1 MDRTLTL
8 IPFPAAQA
16 QAEELLR
23 ALTLEQLIDQAETG
37 SPENRRRFAAGA
49 RRFADYLD
57 AVPLVGHGP
66 RRMAAAL
73 LREFAARADLTAAR
87 DEAAQRQAAL
97 PRAAAAE

>member
-1 MDRTLTL
+1 MTASPKTRVVLHILAD
-8 IPFPAAQA
+8 
-16 QAEELLR
+16 
-23 ALTLEQLIDQAETG
+23 G
-37 SPENRRRFAAGA
+37 SWQWHADGPVENRRRFAAGA

-57 AVPLVGHGP
+57 AVPLIGHGP

-73 LREFAARADLTAAR
+73 LREFAARADLTASR